1 MYTRFFSKIPKILNF
16 SLTQNEH
23 EISAILELPSP
34 TSPVEDLMDFNPFRY
49 TQYSGGLSSK
59 SVEKC
64 LKSVYNR
71 FVSFFP
77 QLFGQRRNI
86 ASSWLSQTLAR
97 FLVFRGVRWINWLI
111 RKNQHLATQINF
123 LTKKNF
129 TKTNFFDHLIF
140 FFANIK
146 NFFLPNWPKIN
157 FNF

>member
-97 FLVFRGVRWINWLI
+97 FLKFRGVRLINWLI
-111 RKNQHLATQINF
+111 RKQKKKIIASCKLIF
-123 LTKKNF
+123 LTWKN
-129 TKTNFFDHLIF
+129 
-140 FFANIK
+140 
-146 NFFLPNWPKIN
+146 
-157 FNF
+157 